1 MVACVNSANV
11 LANIGVAETT
21 NDPRPDILANSS
33 TILNCLVD
41 SKEAGKS
48 HH

>member
-1 MVACVNSANV
+1 MVAYVNSANA
-11 LANIGVAETT
+11 LANIGAAETT
-21 NDPRPDILANSS
+21 DDPRPDILANSS
-33 TILNCLVD
+33 TILVD